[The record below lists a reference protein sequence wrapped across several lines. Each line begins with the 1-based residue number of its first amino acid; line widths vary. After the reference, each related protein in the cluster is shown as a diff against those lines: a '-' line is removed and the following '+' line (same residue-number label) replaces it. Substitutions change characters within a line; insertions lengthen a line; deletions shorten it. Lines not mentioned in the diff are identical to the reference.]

1 MTEHDATLT
10 AAYAAG
16 QRRINCPSCNGGD
29 TNEFGTMSLWIGD
42 DGNLR
47 GKCYRATCPTP
58 FITCGPVVGW
68 TKPEFEP
75 RPLKA
80 PYRRVQPEDA
90 WGKEWI
96 ERTGE
101 DPFFG
106 NTKLANERGM
116 RVLSA
121 LPDVAVWRLRALD
134 GTLTGHITRARD
146 KKISTYKDLDRPLYY
161 WNGLHVG
168 DARSLFVFEDAM
180 SAALCDKPAIALL
193 GTSIAESTVTDI
205 KFTCVDVALVCL
217 DPGAEDAALRV
228 YERLVANGVPAVF
241 VPMAKDFKDMTVA
254 ERRELEETY
263 A

>member
-1 MTEHDATLT
+1 MTNDETLT
-10 AAYAAG
+10 AAFASG

-58 FITCGPVVGW
+58 FIVCGPVVGW
-68 TKPEFEP
+68 TKSEFEP
-75 RPLKA
+75 RPLTA
-80 PYRRVQPEDA
+80 PYRRLKAEDA
-90 WGKEWI
+90 WNKEWSLRLDI
-96 ERTGE
+96 

-106 NTKLANERGM
+106 PPKLAAERGF
-116 RVLSA
+116 RVLTA

-134 GTLTGHITRARD
+134 GTLTGHITRTFD
-146 KKISTYKDLDRPLYY
+146 KKISTYKDLDRAMYY
-161 WNGLHVG
+161 CNGVDLAG
-168 DARSLFVFEDAM
+168 QTLFVFEDSM
-180 SAALCDKPAIALL
+180 SAALCSRPAVALL
-193 GTSIAESTVTDI
+193 GTAVPGGVIDDI
-205 KFTCVDVALVCL
+205 KAFRPTAVLVCL
-217 DPGAEDAALRV
+217 DPGAEQAALKV
-228 YERLVANGVPAVF
+228 YERLVGSGVAATF

>member
-1 MTEHDATLT
+1 LTNEEILTE
-10 AAYAAG
+10 AYAAG
-16 QRRINCPSCNGGD
+16 QRRITCPSCNGGEEHEE
-29 TNEFGTMSLWIGD
+29 NTMSLWIGD

-47 GKCYRATCPTP
+47 GKCFRATCSNP
-58 FITCGPVVGW
+58 FIVCGPVVGW

-80 PYRRVQPEDA
+80 PYRRVLPEDA

-106 NTKLANERGM
+106 NTRLANERGM
-116 RVLSA
+116 RVLSC

-134 GTLTGHITRARD
+134 GTLTGHITRTLD
-146 KKISTYKDLDRPLYY
+146 KKISTYKDLDRALYY
-161 WNGLHVG
+161 WNGVG
-168 DARSLFVFEDAM
+168 IGCRTLFVFEDVM
-180 SAALCDKPAIALL
+180 SAALCDRAALALL
-193 GTSIAESTVTDI
+193 GTSIADGTVAEI
-205 KFTCVDVALVCL
+205 KAWRPDGVLVCL

>member
-1 MTEHDATLT
+1 MTEHDELLEC
-10 AAYAAG
+10 AYAAG

-47 GKCYRATCPTP
+47 GKCFRATCPNP
-58 FITCGPVVGW
+58 FIMCGPSVGW

-80 PYRRVQPEDA
+80 PYRRVLAEDA

-116 RVLSA
+116 RVLSC

-134 GTLTGHITRARD
+134 GTLTGHTTRTSD

-161 WNGLHVG
+161 WNSISTRNG
-168 DARSLFVFEDAM
+168 AMFVFEDPM
-180 SAALCDKPAIALL
+180 SAALCDYSAVALL
-193 GTSIAESTVTDI
+193 GTSIADGVVQDI
-205 KFTCVDVALVCL
+205 KHVPSNVLVCL
-217 DPGAEDAALRV
+217 DPGAEDAALKV

-254 ERRELEETY
+254 ERREVEETY

>member
-1 MTEHDATLT
+1 MSNTEIIE

-47 GKCYRATCPTP
+47 GKCYRATCPAP
-58 FITCGPVVGW
+58 FIACGPVIGW

-75 RPLKA
+75 RPLTA
-80 PYRRVQPEDA
+80 PYRRVESTDA

-96 ERTGE
+96 ERMGE

-106 NTKLANERGM
+106 STKLANERGM

-134 GTLTGHITRARD
+134 STLTGHITRTLD
-146 KKISTYKDLDRPLYY
+146 KKISTYKDLDRALYY
-161 WNGLHVG
+161 WNGLDVAG
-168 DARSLFVFEDAM
+168 RSLFVFEDCM
-180 SAALCDKPAIALL
+180 SAALCEHAAVALL
-193 GTSIAESTVTDI
+193 GTSIADGAVSEI
-205 KFTCVDVALVCL
+205 KAWCPSAVLVAL
-217 DPGAEDAALRV
+217 DPGAEDAALKV
-228 YERLVANGVPAVF
+228 YERLVGSGVAATF

>member
-1 MTEHDATLT
+1 MTNEEIITG
-10 AAYAAG
+10 AYAAG
-16 QRRINCPSCNGGD
+16 LRRTNCPSCNGGD

-58 FITCGPVVGW
+58 FITCASPVGW
-68 TKPEFEP
+68 VKPTFEP

-80 PYRRVQPEDA
+80 PYRRVEPTDA

-106 NTKLANERGM
+106 NTRLANERGM

-134 GTLTGHITRARD
+134 GTLTGHITRTRD
-146 KKISTYKDLDRPLYY
+146 KKICTYKDLDRALYY
-161 WNGLHVG
+161 WNGLRYEGRNV
-168 DARSLFVFEDAM
+168 LFVFEDAM
-180 SAALCDKPAIALL
+180 SAALCEHAALALL
-193 GTSIAESTVTDI
+193 GTSIADGV
-205 KFTCVDVALVCL
+205 VRDVKAFDVNAALVCL
-217 DPGAEDAALRV
+217 DPGAEDAALKV

>member
-1 MTEHDATLT
+1 MTEHDETLT

-16 QRRINCPSCNGGD
+16 QRRINCPTCNGGD

-47 GKCYRATCPTP
+47 GKCYRATCSNP
-58 FITCGPVVGW
+58 FIVCGPVVGW

-80 PYRRVQPEDA
+80 PYRRVLPEDA
-90 WGKEWI
+90 WGKKWI

-106 NTKLANERGM
+106 NTKQANERGM
-116 RVLSA
+116 RVLSC

-134 GTLTGHITRARD
+134 GTLTGHTTRTLD

-161 WNGLHVG
+161 WNGANAAGCPL
-168 DARSLFVFEDAM
+168 LVFEDTM
-180 SAALCDKPAIALL
+180 SAALAERAAIALL
-193 GTSIAESTVTDI
+193 GTSISDGVVQDI
-205 KFTCVDVALVCL
+205 KDWNPTSVLVCL
-217 DPGAEDAALRV
+217 DPGAEAAALKV

-254 ERRELEETY
+254 ERRELEEVY

>member
-1 MTEHDATLT
+1 LT
-10 AAYAAG
+10 NEEIIRGAYAAG
-16 QRRINCPSCNGGD
+16 KRRITCPVCNGGD
-29 TNEFGTMSLWIGD
+29 DHEQDTMSVWLSEYGV
-42 DGNLR
+42 NA
-47 GKCYRATCPTP
+47 KCYRAK
-58 FITCGPVVGW
+58 CGAYIHDGLPVVGW
-68 TKPEFEP
+68 QAPAFEP
-75 RPLKA
+75 RPLRA
-80 PYRRVQPEDA
+80 PYRLVTHEDA
-90 WGKEWI
+90 WGKEWASRL
-96 ERTGE
+96 EQ

-106 NTKLANERGM
+106 VPKIAHERGF

-134 GTLTGHITRARD
+134 GTLTGHITRTLD
-146 KKISTYKDLDRPLYY
+146 KKISTYKDLDRALYY

-180 SAALCDKPAIALL
+180 SAALCNKPAIALL
-193 GTSIAESTVTDI
+193 GTSIGESTVTDL
-205 KFTCVDVALVCL
+205 KATCLDAALVCL
-217 DPGAEDAALRV
+217 DPGAEDAALKV